1 MLITKFDCRLCC
13 CTARGWRCSHIIIF
27 RCVVIYYCLLL
38 LFVLTSI
45 MSESIGSVES
55 GDGYLVVEE
64 SSFEE
69 DCQFIICLRNNNNE
83 SDRKRRRGG
92 GSKKGKSRN
101 KNRNRALG
109 HSILIQVRCCC
120 CCFLLIVAFVLF
132 SHSIVSFLLQLL

>member
-1 MLITKFDCRLCC
+1 
-13 CTARGWRCSHIIIF
+13 
-27 RCVVIYYCLLL
+27 
-38 LFVLTSI
+38 

-69 DCQFIICLRNNNNE
+69 DCQFIICSRNNNN
-83 SDRKRRRGG
+83 SNRKRRRGG
-92 GSKKGKSRN
+92 GSIKGKSRN
-101 KNRNRALG
+101 KNCNRALG
-109 HSILIQVRCCC
+109 HSILMQVRCCC